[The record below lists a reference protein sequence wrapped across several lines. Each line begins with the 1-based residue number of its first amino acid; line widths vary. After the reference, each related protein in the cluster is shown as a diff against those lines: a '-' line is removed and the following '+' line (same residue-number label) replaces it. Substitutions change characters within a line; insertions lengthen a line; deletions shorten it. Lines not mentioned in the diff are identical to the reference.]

1 MTRRELLAHLD
12 RVTADDV
19 LVVLAAF
26 WSGEPPADET
36 AKVILVMKA
45 QSVAFDAILNQ
56 APEEPTV
63 KEVPNA

>member
-19 LVVLAAF
+19 LLVLAAF
-26 WSGEPPADET
+26 WGGSPPPEET
-36 AKVILVMKA
+36 AQVVLAVKA
-45 QSVAFDAILNQ
+45 QAVAFDAILNQ